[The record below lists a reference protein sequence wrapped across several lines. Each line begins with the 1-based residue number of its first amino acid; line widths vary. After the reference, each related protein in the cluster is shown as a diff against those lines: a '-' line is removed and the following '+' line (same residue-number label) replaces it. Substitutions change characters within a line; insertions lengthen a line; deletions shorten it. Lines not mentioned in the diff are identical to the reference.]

1 MTIERY
7 HTWKDENKEEFIPVS
22 IEGEELINNRILNK
36 GTSFSLREREEL
48 GLIGLLPDHV
58 TTMEEQL
65 LRVYEGFCECSSP
78 LDKYIFVRSLQ
89 NRNATLF
96 YALVYRH
103 LEEMVPI
110 IYTPT
115 VGEACQKYSHLFH
128 RARGLYITPNNV
140 ERMHE
145 MMEHFPS
152 HNIQMIVA
160 TDNEGILGI
169 GDQGVGGMGIPVGK
183 LSLYVLGAGIHPAS
197 GLPITLDV
205 GTNNQSLLDDPCYLG
220 LRQKR
225 LRGEEYRLFIKK
237 FVDGVKKFLPG
248 AVLQWEDFSKQNAF
262 TNLDTY
268 REELPSFNDDIQGT
282 GAVALAGILG
292 ALKKVKGELK
302 EQKFAIYGAG
312 AGGVG
317 IARQIHAG
325 LVSRGLEPQ
334 EAFDRIFILDS
345 KGVVFDDVETVEEYK
360 RAFAKKRQ
368 VAEGWRSVVPGHVS
382 LSELLENEKISVL
395 IGTSGQAGAFNEAIV
410 REMCENTEHP
420 IIFPLSNPTSK
431 CETSPAEVYRISK
444 GKAVVAT
451 GSPFDDVQYDGK
463 TYRIGQG
470 NNAFIFPGV
479 GLAAI
484 VGKVSMLSNE
494 MFTRAAYA
502 LADFVSEEELQ
513 RGTVYPRIDQLREVS
528 IVIAKAILNDFI
540 ENGTV
545 THLKKEDISSEIEK
559 AVWNPKYLPYRRV

>member
-1 MTIERY
+1 MSIERY
-7 HTWKDENKEEFIPVS
+7 HHWKDESGEEFIPVA

-36 GTSFSLREREEL
+36 GTSFTLREREEL

-58 TTMEEQL
+58 TTMDEQL
-65 LRVYEGFCECSSP
+65 MRVYEGFKECSTP

-89 NRNATLF
+89 NRNETLF
-96 YALVYRH
+96 YALVVKH

-128 RARGLYITPNNV
+128 RARGLYITPQNV
-140 ERMHE
+140 DKMHQ

-183 LSLYVLGAGIHPAS
+183 MSLYVLGAGIHPAS

-205 GTNNQSLLDDPCYLG
+205 GTNNQELLDDPCYLG
-220 LRQKR
+220 LRQRR
-225 LRGEEYRLFIKK
+225 LRGDEYKIFIRK
-237 FVDGVKKFLPG
+237 FVEGVRKYLPG

-262 TNLDTY
+262 TNLDTF
-268 REELPSFNDDIQGT
+268 RDVLPSFNDDIQGT

-292 ALKKVKGELK
+292 GLKLSGQELK
-302 EQKFAIYGAG
+302 DQKFAIYGAG

-325 LVSRGLEPQ
+325 LIAQGVEPR
-334 EAFDRIFILDS
+334 EAFEKIFILDS
-345 KGVVFDDVETVEEYK
+345 KGVVFDDSEGVEEYK
-360 RAFAKKRQ
+360 KAFATERS
-368 VAEGWRSVVPGHVS
+368 VASDWRCVVPGRVS
-382 LSELLENEKISVL
+382 LHELLENVKITVL
-395 IGTSGQAGAFNEAIV
+395 IGTSGQPGMFNEAV
-410 REMCENTEHP
+410 LRRMGENAERP
-420 IIFPLSNPTSK
+420 VIFPLSNPTSK
-431 CETSPAEVYRISK
+431 CEAAPEDIFKFTGGRAI
-444 GKAVVAT
+444 VAT
-451 GSPFDDVQYDGK
+451 GSPFPDVEYEGK
-463 TYRIGQG
+463 RYRIGQG

-484 VGKVSMLSNE
+484 VGKVPVLTNE
-494 MFTRAAYA
+494 MFTRSASA
-502 LADFVSEEELQ
+502 LAGFMSHEELAC
-513 RGTVYPRIDQLREVS
+513 GTVYPRIDQLREVS
-528 IVIAKAILNDFI
+528 VVIATEILRDLI
-540 ENGTV
+540 QNGTV
-545 THLKKEDISSEIEK
+545 THLKEEDIEK
-559 AVWNPKYLPYRRV
+559 AITQYMWEPHYLPYRRV